1 MITSSFWKRLTT
13 FCRTPQS
20 SGIPWREEAQ
30 HLGGQ
35 ARSYAHLVIVSDLH
49 YPCKTVLPAKERLAR
64 MAAKEA
70 ALQGMNDWRDLDLAA
85 FTGDMVQRSGDLSE
99 YRLVRLVANSLKKR
113 KAFIAGN
120 HELLYTGSDGELRP
134 GSCTERILHFARYTK
149 IFGPLYYAK
158 EKNGYLLIFLSPDT
172 VSGGAAV
179 EISDQQL
186 AWLDRTLAAH
196 RQQPTIIF
204 CHAPLEQ
211 TAVSER
217 PGVSL
222 PSPRNSV
229 QPAGRIRSILARN
242 HQVLLWVSGHTHTTP
257 ADATFMDDANYYE
270 DRVLNV
276 YNSDWDEETICTNSL
291 YLYPD
296 YILIRTYDH
305 THNTWLPAFDRTIA
319 LPEWCRLTA

>member
-70 ALQGMNDWRDLDLAA
+70 ALQGMNDWRDLDLAV
-85 FTGDMVQRSGDLSE
+85 FTGDMVQRSGNLSE

-158 EKNGYLLIFLSPDT
+158 EKNGYLLIF
-172 VSGGAAV
+172 
-179 EISDQQL
+179 
-186 AWLDRTLAAH
+186 
-196 RQQPTIIF
+196 

-257 ADATFMDDANYYE
+257 VDATFMDDANYYE

-296 YILIRTYDH
+296 HVLIRTYDH